1 MSRNRICLGLRP
13 KGILQFHRD
22 IQMDKKDVASVR
34 FLSSVM
40 ISIVL
45 VVSISCESDH
55 LGA

>member
-1 MSRNRICLGLRP
+1 MEFVLGLRP